1 MLDALRTPMAV
12 VGRIP
17 HSKDNAMKIRRLIV
31 PVAGLLVG
39 ASAAS
44 VAAEPANKEEAQVQ
58 ANLKRFDQLD
68 FDAYSHRKDMSLF
81 EKLHC
86 PDVKVVFP
94 DGRVTQGIKNHVADI
109 HNVLFNGTPDS
120 RITSHPISFGSG
132 GWTVATGVLEATFSE
147 PMKLPDGKSI
157 APTGKKVKI
166 SMATIAKWNNGC
178 IAEEH
183 LFWDNAEYMKQL
195 GLAK

>member
-1 MLDALRTPMAV
+1 MNRPSTVLCLALATSGLAACNQQPEGTAPPAADAP
-12 VGRIP
+12 
-17 HSKDNAMKIRRLIV
+17 
-31 PVAGLLVG
+31 
-39 ASAAS
+39 AAALS
-44 VAAEPANKEEAQVQ
+44 EPAAGGEALVQ

-68 FDAYSHRKDMSLF
+68 FDAYSHRKDMNLF
-81 EKLHC
+81 KEIHC

-94 DGRVTQGIKNHVADI
+94 DGRVTTGIEAHLADI
-109 HNVLFNGTPDS
+109 NNILFNGTPDS

-132 GWTVATGVLEATFSE
+132 EWTAATGVLEATFSE

-157 APTGKKVKI
+157 PPTGKAVKM
-166 SMATIAKWNNGC
+166 SMATIARWANGC

>member
-1 MLDALRTPMAV
+1 MR
-12 VGRIP
+12 
-17 HSKDNAMKIRRLIV
+17 V
-31 PVAGLLVG
+31 PVFALLL
-39 ASAAS
+39 ASIS
-44 VAAEPANKEEAQVQ
+44 VTSLAAEPDGSGNEQVQ

-68 FDAYSHRKDMSLF
+68 FEAYSHRKDMALF

-94 DGRVTQGIKNHVADI
+94 DGRVTQGIAAHVADI

-120 RITSHPISFGSG
+120 RVTSHPIAFGSG
-132 GWTVATGVLEATFSE
+132 DWTVATGVLEATFSE
-147 PMKLPDGKSI
+147 PMKLADGKSI
-157 APTGKKVKI
+157 PPTGKKVRM
-166 SMATIAKWNNGC
+166 SMATIARWNNGC

-195 GLAK
+195 GLGG

>member
-1 MLDALRTPMAV
+1 MNPRNTALCLTLV
-12 VGRIP
+12 
-17 HSKDNAMKIRRLIV
+17 S
-31 PVAGLLVG
+31 AGLAACTMQVG
-39 ASAAS
+39 GKPPDAGAKTSVETNAPAPAAD
-44 VAAEPANKEEAQVQ
+44 ADVQ

-68 FDAYSHRKDMSLF
+68 FDAYSNRKDMDLF
-81 EKLHC
+81 KQLHC

-94 DGRVTQGIKNHVADI
+94 DGRVTTGIDAHVDDI
-109 HNVLFNGTPDS
+109 NNILFNGTPDS

-132 GWTVATGVLEATFSE
+132 EWTAATGVIEATFSQ
-147 PMKLPDGKSI
+147 PMKLPDGSTIK
-157 APTGKKVKI
+157 PTGKAVKMT
-166 SMATIAKWNNGC
+166 MATIARWNKGC